1 MGNIDFA
8 RWLPATPYL
17 LAGLLAGTGFAGEAA
32 ARPLLNGGK
41 LLLTRGV
48 STVEGSAG
56 GGLSTWALIT
66 GNETED
72 GVGATA
78 FVTHVPLPD
87 YELTV
92 VGAAVGLRDR
102 FEISYA
108 HQEFDTGATGPAL
121 GLRGNFTF
129 VQDVIGVKV
138 RVAGDAVYDQDRLM
152 PQIALGAQ
160 FKQNTQSN
168 VLRAIGAG
176 NDSGV
181 DVYLS
186 ATKLLLAQSLLLSGT
201 LRFTEANQTGLLG
214 FGGDRHDGHSLE
226 MEASAAYMLSK
237 RFIVGGEYRTKP
249 DNLLFAKEDDAYD
262 VFAAYAVSPNLT
274 GTLAYVD
281 LGDIATRE
289 GQRGVYVSLQ
299 VGY

>member
-1 MGNIDFA
+1 MGNNHSIRGRVAAPF
-8 RWLPATPYL
+8 L
-17 LAGLLAGTGFAGEAA
+17 LAGLMAGAGLAGEASA
-32 ARPLLNGGK
+32 KPLVNGGK

-48 STVEGSAG
+48 SAVEGSGG

-78 FVTHVPLPD
+78 FVTHAPLPD
-87 YELTV
+87 YDLTV

-138 RVAGDAVYDQDRLM
+138 RVAGDAVYDQDRLL
-152 PQIALGAQ
+152 PQIAVGAQ

-201 LRFTEANQTGLLG
+201 LRYTEANQTGLLG
-214 FGGDRHDGHSLE
+214 FGGDRNDGHSLQV
-226 MEASAAYMLSK
+226 EASAAYMLSQ
-237 RFIVGGEYRTKP
+237 RFIVGAEYRTKP

-289 GQRGVYVSLQ
+289 GERGIYLSLQ